1 MLKNSYSNVVETF
14 YDCEIC
20 HEPITNPL
28 CPSCLTAEIN
38 IWSTY
43 YPNLRKELIP
53 RLESYLKKLKK
64 QAKETIQCIKCNE
77 SGFSICPFC
86 FARRVLNELEKM
98 NVSKQIKKEFLQFF
112 NYGHELEEYY

>member
-1 MLKNSYSNVVETF
+1 MLKDSYPDIVEAF

-53 RLESYLKKLKK
+53 RLNKYLKKLRH
-64 QAKETIQCIKCNE
+64 ETNDTSQCIKCNE

-86 FARRVLNELEKM
+86 FAKVVLDELEEIRA
-98 NVSKQIKKEFLQFF
+98 NKQIKKEFLQFF
-112 NYGHELEEYY
+112 NYSHEPQEYY